1 MTNRTAFVM
10 QPILKWG
17 LTVLCPVLSYSRRKR
32 TSCHKFYGEI
42 SHATLNIGEKR
53 GERTKYF
60 LTTCILSISSLP
72 LALLA
77 GVSKFLSLLETF
89 VKKGI
94 VCSSWRFWYDSLDAG
109 PILCILYKLQR
120 WFNGC
125 IIYCYFQVIKINYSC
140 FLHNC

>member
-1 MTNRTAFVM
+1 MTNRTVFV
-10 QPILKWG
+10 IHKWG
-17 LTVLCPVLSYSRRKR
+17 LTVLCPVLSYSGRKR

-42 SHATLNIGEKR
+42 SHATLNMGEKR
-53 GERTKYF
+53 GERIKYF
-60 LTTCILSISSLP
+60 LTTGILSISSLP
-72 LALLA
+72 LVLLA

-89 VKKGI
+89 VKKGL
-94 VCSSWRFWYDSLDAG
+94 VCSSPWRFWYDSLDGG
-109 PILCILYKLQR
+109 PILCTLYKHQR